1 MAAISVY
8 DYVRS
13 ESVRV
18 IGVLDLSN
26 GMAVHAKGGA
36 RAHYGPVQ
44 SIPGIRLTPGDALA
58 IGSWFVKKCGLRE
71 VYIADL
77 DALRGR
83 PLQRA
88 LVSDLAA
95 LGASLWVDAGI
106 SSVVAAQAAQS
117 AGASRIVVASETL
130 SSFDALAAVC
140 QAIGGKKVAFS
151 LDIRRGEPYVKA
163 TAPHAA
169 EKAET
174 LVARAVS
181 AGAGTIIVLDLSR
194 VGTRRGVDVAL
205 LERVRAAVPDV
216 ELIVGGGVRG
226 PSDLAAL
233 EKVGCNGAL
242 VATAL
247 YDGRLQPSDL
257 VKP

>member
-1 MAAISVY
+1 M
-8 DYVRS
+8 
-13 ESVRV
+13 
-18 IGVLDLSN
+18 IGVLDLSD
-26 GMAVHAKGGA
+26 GLAVHAKGGA

-44 SIPGIRLTPGDALA
+44 SIPGARLTPGDALA
-58 IGSWFVKKCGLRE
+58 VASWFVKKCGLRE
-71 VYIADL
+71 IYIADL

-88 LVSDLAA
+88 LISNIAA
-95 LGASLWVDAGI
+95 LGSSLWLDAGI
-106 SSVVAAQAAQS
+106 SSVVSAQAALS
-117 AGASRIVVASETL
+117 AGASRVIVALETL

-140 QAIGGKKVAFS
+140 QAVGGKTAFS
-151 LDIRRGEPYVKA
+151 LDIRRGEPFMKA
-163 TAPHAA
+163 TAPHAGD
-169 EKAET
+169 KAEA
-174 LVARAVS
+174 LVARAVA
-181 AGAGTIIVLDLSR
+181 AGAGSIIVLDLSR

-205 LERVRAAVPDV
+205 LERVRTAVPDV

-233 EKVGCNGAL
+233 EKAGCDAVL

-257 VKP
+257 AKP

>member
-1 MAAISVY
+1 MNG
-8 DYVRS
+8 S

-26 GMAVHAKGGA
+26 GLAVHAKSGA

-44 SIPGIRLTPGDALA
+44 GIPGARVTPGDALA

-71 VYIADL
+71 IYIADL

-88 LVSDLAA
+88 LVSDIAA
-95 LGASLWVDAGI
+95 LGAAVWVDAGI

-117 AGASRIVVASETL
+117 AGAARVVVALETL

-140 QAIGGKKVAFS
+140 QAIGREKVAFS
-151 LDIRRGEPYVKA
+151 LDIRRGEPFMKA
-163 TAPHAA
+163 AAPHGGD
-169 EKAET
+169 KAEA
-174 LVARAVS
+174 LAARAVA
-181 AGAGTIIVLDLSR
+181 AGASSIIVLDLSR

-205 LERVRAAVPDV
+205 LERVRTAVPDV

-233 EKVGCNGAL
+233 DKAGCNAAL

-257 VKP
+257 KV

>member
-1 MAAISVY
+1 M
-8 DYVRS
+8 
-13 ESVRV
+13 RV

-44 SIPGIRLTPGDALA
+44 SLPGVRVTPGDAMA

-71 VYIADL
+71 IYIADL

-88 LVSDLAA
+88 LVANIAA
-95 LGASLWVDAGI
+95 LGSSLWVDAGI

-117 AGASRIVVASETL
+117 AGAARVVVALETL

-140 QAIGGKKVAFS
+140 QAVGGNKVAFS
-151 LDIRRGEPYVKA
+151 LDIRRGEPFVK
-163 TAPHAA
+163 TAVPHAGD
-169 EKAET
+169 KAEA
-174 LVARAVS
+174 LAARAVA
-181 AGAGTIIVLDLSR
+181 AGASSIIVLDLSR

-205 LERVRAAVPDV
+205 LERVRTAVPEV

-233 EKVGCNGAL
+233 EKAGCNAAL

-247 YDGRLQPSDL
+247 YDGRLQPGDL
-257 VKP
+257 ARP

>member
-1 MAAISVY
+1 
-8 DYVRS
+8 
-13 ESVRV
+13 VRV

-44 SIPGIRLTPGDALA
+44 SIPGARLTPGDALA
-58 IGSWFVKKCGLRE
+58 IASWFVKKCGLRE
-71 VYIADL
+71 IYIADL

-88 LVSDLAA
+88 LVSNIAA
-95 LGASLWVDAGI
+95 LGSSLWLDAGI
-106 SSVVAAQAAQS
+106 SSVVSAQAALS
-117 AGASRIVVASETL
+117 AGASRVVVALETL

-140 QAIGGKKVAFS
+140 QAVGGKTVAFS
-151 LDIRRGEPYVKA
+151 LDIRRGEPFVKA
-163 TAPHAA
+163 AAPHAGDRA
-169 EKAET
+169 EA
-174 LVARAVS
+174 LVARAVA
-181 AGAGTIIVLDLSR
+181 AGAGSIIVLDLSR

-205 LERVRAAVPDV
+205 LERVRTAVPDV

-233 EKVGCNGAL
+233 EKAGCDAVL

-257 VKP
+257 AKP

>member
-1 MAAISVY
+1 M
-8 DYVRS
+8 
-13 ESVRV
+13 RV

-26 GMAVHAKGGA
+26 GLAVHAKGGA

-44 SIPGIRLTPGDALA
+44 SIPGVRMTPGDAMA
-58 IGSWFVKKCGLRE
+58 IGSWFVKQCGLRE
-71 VYIADL
+71 IYIADL

-88 LVSDLAA
+88 LVANVAA
-95 LGASLWVDAGI
+95 LGSSLWVDAGV

-117 AGASRIVVASETL
+117 AGASRVVVALETL

-140 QAIGGKKVAFS
+140 QAMGGNKVAFS
-151 LDIRRGEPYVKA
+151 LDIRRGEPFVK
-163 TAPHAA
+163 TGVPHAGD
-169 EKAET
+169 KAEA

-181 AGAGTIIVLDLSR
+181 AGASSIIVLDLSR
-194 VGTRRGVDVAL
+194 VGTRRGVDWAL
-205 LERVRAAVPDV
+205 LERVRAAVPHV
-216 ELIVGGGVRG
+216 EFIVGGGVRG
-226 PSDLAAL
+226 PSDLVAL
-233 EKVGCNGAL
+233 EKAGCDAAL

>member
-1 MAAISVY
+1 
-8 DYVRS
+8 
-13 ESVRV
+13 VRV

-44 SIPGIRLTPGDALA
+44 SIPGARLTPGDALA
-58 IGSWFVKKCGLRE
+58 IASWFVKKCGLRE
-71 VYIADL
+71 IYIADL

-88 LVSDLAA
+88 LISNIAA
-95 LGASLWVDAGI
+95 LGSSLWLDAGI
-106 SSVVAAQAAQS
+106 SSVVSAQAALS
-117 AGASRIVVASETL
+117 AGASRVIVALETL

-140 QAIGGKKVAFS
+140 QAVGGKTAFS
-151 LDIRRGEPYVKA
+151 LDIRRGEPFMKA
-163 TAPHAA
+163 TAPHAGD
-169 EKAET
+169 KAEA
-174 LVARAVS
+174 LVARAVA
-181 AGAGTIIVLDLSR
+181 AGAGSIIVLDLSR

-205 LERVRAAVPDV
+205 LERVRTAVPDV

-233 EKVGCNGAL
+233 EKAGCDAVL

-257 VKP
+257 AKP

>member
-1 MAAISVY
+1 M
-8 DYVRS
+8 
-13 ESVRV
+13 RV

-36 RAHYGPVQ
+36 RAHYGPVG
-44 SIPGIRLTPGDALA
+44 SIPGLRLAPGDALA

-71 VYIADL
+71 IYIADL

-88 LVSDLAA
+88 LVSDVAS
-95 LGASLWVDAGI
+95 LGASVWVDAGI

-117 AGASRIVVASETL
+117 AGASRVVVASETL

-140 QAIGGKKVAFS
+140 QAVGDKKVAFS
-151 LDIRRGEPYVKA
+151 LDIRRGEPFVKA
-163 TAPHAA
+163 ATPHAA
-169 EKAET
+169 EKAEA

-181 AGAGTIIVLDLSR
+181 AGAGSIIVLDLSR

-226 PSDLAAL
+226 PSDLVAL
-233 EKVGCNGAL
+233 EKVGCDAVL

-257 VKP
+257 KTT